1 MQNGSCI
8 EFRVEVEFGN
18 NEVKMLK
25 NQTNNHH
32 VQKDTFEFV
41 EDGDHDTRSMFIMRS
56 IKNKGKLKYYCI
68 YVT

>member
-8 EFRVEVEFGN
+8 EFGVEMKFGS

-32 VQKDTFEFV
+32 VQKDILEFV
-41 EDGDHDTRSMFIMRS
+41 EDGDHESEYQCS
-56 IKNKGKLKYYCI
+56 L
-68 YVT
+68 

>member
-8 EFRVEVEFGN
+8 EFKVEVKFGN

-32 VQKDTFEFV
+32 VQNGFLNSLK
-41 EDGDHDTRSMFIMRS
+41 MMIMKQKINVDCEVNR
-56 IKNKGKLKYYCI
+56 K
-68 YVT
+68 